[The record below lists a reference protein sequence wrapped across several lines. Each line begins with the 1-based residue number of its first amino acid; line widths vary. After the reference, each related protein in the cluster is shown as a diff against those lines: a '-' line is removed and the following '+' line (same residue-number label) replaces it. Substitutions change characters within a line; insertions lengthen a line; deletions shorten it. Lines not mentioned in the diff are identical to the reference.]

1 MTLTIEQTIEISQDR
16 LLELKLPFDLP
27 IGRAKM
33 AMTIVPENL
42 TSPIKRNSAFG
53 CLHDF
58 SDPSKINN
66 EKGAWERAV
75 LEKYAK
81 N

>member
-1 MTLTIEQTIEISQDR
+1 MTIEQTIEISQDR

-27 IGRAKM
+27 VGRAKM
-33 AMTIVPENL
+33 AMTIVPEIR
-42 TSPIKRNSAFG
+42 TPTVARNSAFG

-58 SDPSKINN
+58 ADPLKIDN
-66 EKGAWERAV
+66 EKGAWEKAV
-75 LEKYAK
+75 LENYAK

>member
-1 MTLTIEQTIEISQDR
+1 MTIEQTIEINQDR
-16 LLELKLPFDLP
+16 LLKLRLPFDLP
-27 IGRAKM
+27 IGRARM
-33 AMTIVPENL
+33 AVTITPERK
-42 TSPIKRNSAFG
+42 TSPVKRNSAFG

-58 SDPSKINN
+58 ANPSKIPE
-66 EKGAWERAV
+66 EKGSWERAV